1 MDISPVDLLNIERF
15 TARVVALAEYRRQL
29 SDYLG
34 NKMMSVAPNLTT
46 LIGEQV
52 CWVGGCLWGCG
63 EMCVGKEG
71 FPAVAHTHS
80 APPTAGWSPTYLS
93 LWQSH
98 QFGQVPCLHSADPW
112 SRESP
117 L

>member
-1 MDISPVDLLNIERF
+1 VDLLNIERF

-52 CWVGGCLWGCG
+52 C
-63 EMCVGKEG
+63 
-71 FPAVAHTHS
+71 
-80 APPTAGWSPTYLS
+80 
-93 LWQSH
+93 
-98 QFGQVPCLHSADPW
+98 
-112 SRESP
+112 
-117 L
+117 